1 MNNSPG
7 VPRPRLSA
15 GGIRFCTACEKWL
28 SLGEFYAYNTNEGA
42 HTKGGGYFRTC
53 KRCWIERMRAY
64 QQKRKLSKV
73 ADAPV
78 MSNVSDTEREP
89 NAGAPAPQADG
100 KSTGSLERGLDDRE
114 HAEQS
119 SDTPVT
125 NVPERGLSDPER
137 PARQRLYGVAN
148 RPRLYGEQHW
158 RKDR

>member
-1 MNNSPG
+1 MNNSSG
-7 VPRPRLSA
+7 VPTPRLSA
-15 GGIRFCTACEKWL
+15 PGIRFCTACEKWL

-114 HAEQS
+114 RAEQCP
-119 SDTPVT
+119 DTPVT
-125 NVPERGLSDPER
+125 NVPER
-137 PARQRLYGVAN
+137 A
-148 RPRLYGEQHW
+148 
-158 RKDR
+158 

>member
-1 MNNSPG
+1 
-7 VPRPRLSA
+7 
-15 GGIRFCTACEKWL
+15 
-28 SLGEFYAYNTNEGA
+28 
-42 HTKGGGYFRTC
+42 
-53 KRCWIERMRAY
+53 MRAY

-137 PARQRLYGVAN
+137 PAR
-148 RPRLYGEQHW
+148 PRLYGEQHW